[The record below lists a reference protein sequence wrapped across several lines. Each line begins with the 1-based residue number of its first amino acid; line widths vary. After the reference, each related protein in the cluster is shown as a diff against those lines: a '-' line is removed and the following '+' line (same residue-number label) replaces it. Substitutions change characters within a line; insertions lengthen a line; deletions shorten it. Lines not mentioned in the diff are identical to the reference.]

1 MPRSDQHWMNA
12 VRRSRA
18 KPSASSSEG
27 VMWIMVSVIG
37 VCVMIV
43 TAVVL
48 LTRTDTGGM
57 DYDQEFIAV
66 KGRSTEPPTIAP
78 TVTTATPTVT
88 TVAPTDTP
96 TATFSPTDTPTVTT
110 VAPTTA
116 NCAEER
122 TRCENYCSVDS
133 VCTTYDASVIDESS
147 PENHDDCEQAMN
159 DAKSAC
165 SS

>member
-12 VRRSRA
+12 VRLSRA

-27 VMWIMVSVIG
+27 VIWITVSMIG
-37 VCVMIV
+37 VCVLIV

-48 LTRTDTGGM
+48 LARTDTGGI
-57 DYDQEFIAV
+57 DYDQEFIM

-78 TVTTATPTVT
+78 SVAPTVNTATHTVT
-88 TVAPTDTP
+88 TVAPTDTATVTTSP
-96 TATFSPTDTPTVTT
+96 TAPT

-122 TRCENYCSVDS
+122 AECENYCSVDS
-133 VCTTYDASVIDESS
+133 VCTTYEASVIDESS
-147 PENHDDCEQAMN
+147 PGNHDDCEQAMN

-165 SS
+165 SA